1 MRDSWPSGLHL
12 IQGVAVALIVF
23 LLCSTALSQDTRTQY
38 PRILSNSYLGLNVG
52 YIDYRFRDTRVEP
65 GFAVQDIRVP
75 HLAVGALLLGHEF
88 NNYVSAQVSYMRPVQ
103 WVEYENVNGDLA
115 GHSVWMNIA
124 GLTAKA
130 RIPVTGSVSAYA
142 EGGLGIIT
150 RKGFEISGVPAVKD
164 ANYATVLVGGGLQY
178 RVAEKWDL
186 LVGIDW
192 SPAHSQDRQPSTSF
206 YSAGFR
212 YTMRPLSAE
221 QVERN
226 SNTGLI
232 FPKQVLQAGYTT
244 NALGYGVNDFVSKGA
259 VPVFWAAD
267 VQVVRGFSLNYVR
280 NVFHTRRMFSLD
292 WGGGASILRGQRE
305 GQYFA
310 TASLYPV
317 FRFTAVRTQPMDF
330 YFDYSL
336 AGPTF
341 ISRTTI
347 DTTDTGRRFTFQ
359 DFMGLGIFLGRKR
372 STNVELRISHYSN
385 GNIFPRNPGVTVPIT
400 VIVGHSF

>member
-1 MRDSWPSGLHL
+1 
-12 IQGVAVALIVF
+12 
-23 LLCSTALSQDTRTQY
+23 
-38 PRILSNSYLGLNVG
+38 
-52 YIDYRFRDTRVEP
+52 
-65 GFAVQDIRVP
+65 
-75 HLAVGALLLGHEF
+75 
-88 NNYVSAQVSYMRPVQ
+88 
-103 WVEYENVNGDLA
+103 
-115 GHSVWMNIA
+115 
-124 GLTAKA
+124 
-130 RIPVTGSVSAYA
+130 VSAYA

-267 VQVVRGFSLNYVR
+267 VQVARGFSLNYVR